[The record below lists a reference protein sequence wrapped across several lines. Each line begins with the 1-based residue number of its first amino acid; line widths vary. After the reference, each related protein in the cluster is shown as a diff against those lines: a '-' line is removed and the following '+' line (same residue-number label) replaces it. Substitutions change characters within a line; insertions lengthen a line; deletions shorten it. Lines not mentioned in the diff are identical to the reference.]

1 LTFLQKNTRIPS
13 ASIGFLDF
21 NSFYIAKRFRTNDRI
36 RAKTVRLIDQNDD
49 QKGIMGTQKA
59 LEMAKEAGLDL
70 VEVSPN
76 AHPPVCRLMDF
87 GKFLYRQKKLDQKHK
102 SKQKK
107 NEVKGIRLSLRTGQH
122 DLEVKIK
129 RARKFL
135 EQGNSLK
142 VALIFRGREV
152 TQYDLAVE
160 KMMAIKEGL
169 KDIAKCDQEP
179 KKQGYNLFMILSP
192 LK

>member
-1 LTFLQKNTRIPS
+1 
-13 ASIGFLDF
+13 
-21 NSFYIAKRFRTNDRI
+21 
-36 RAKTVRLIDQNDD
+36 
-49 QKGIMGTQKA
+49 MGLEKA
-59 LEMAKEAGLDL
+59 LALAQESGLDL

-76 AHPPVCRLMDF
+76 THPPVCRIMDH
-87 GKFLYRQKKLDQKHK
+87 GKFIYRQNKLDQKHR

-107 NEVKGIRLSLRTGQH
+107 NEVKGIRISLRTGEH
-122 DLEVKIK
+122 DIQVKLK
-129 RARKFL
+129 RAKKFL
-135 EQGNSLK
+135 EEGNSIK

-160 KMMAIKEGL
+160 KMMQIKDGL
-169 KDIAKCDQEP
+169 KDLAKCDQEP

>member
-1 LTFLQKNTRIPS
+1 
-13 ASIGFLDF
+13 
-21 NSFYIAKRFRTNDRI
+21 
-36 RAKTVRLIDQNDD
+36 
-49 QKGIMGTQKA
+49 MGLEKA
-59 LEMAKEAGLDL
+59 LSLAKERGLDL
-70 VEVSPN
+70 VEVSPT
-76 AHPPVCRLMDF
+76 ARPPVCRLMDF
-87 GKFLYRQKKLDQKHK
+87 GKFLYRQKKQDQKHK
-102 SKQKK
+102 SKQRK

-122 DLEVKIK
+122 DLEVKFK

-142 VALIFRGREV
+142 IALIFRGREV
-152 TQYDLAVE
+152 TQYDLARD
-160 KMMAIKEGL
+160 KMLLFKEEL

>member
-1 LTFLQKNTRIPS
+1 M
-13 ASIGFLDF
+13 
-21 NSFYIAKRFRTNDRI
+21 
-36 RAKTVRLIDQNDD
+36 
-49 QKGIMGTQKA
+49 GIQKA
-59 LEMAKEAGLDL
+59 LELAKERDTDL
-70 VEVSPN
+70 VEVSPT
-76 AHPPVCRLMDF
+76 AHPPVCRLMDY
-87 GKFLYRQKKLDQKHK
+87 GKYLYRQKKQDQKHK

-107 NEVKGIRLSLRTGQH
+107 NEVKGIRVSLRTDVH
-122 DLEVKIK
+122 DIEVKVK

-135 EQGNSLK
+135 EQGNSIK

-160 KMMAIKEGL
+160 KMLTIKDAL
-169 KDIAKCDQEP
+169 VDVAKCDQEP

>member
-1 LTFLQKNTRIPS
+1 
-13 ASIGFLDF
+13 
-21 NSFYIAKRFRTNDRI
+21 
-36 RAKTVRLIDQNDD
+36 
-49 QKGIMGTQKA
+49 MGLEKA
-59 LEMAKEAGLDL
+59 LSLAQESGLDL

-76 AHPPVCRLMDF
+76 THPPVCRIMDY
-87 GKFLYRQKKLDQKHK
+87 GKFIYRQNKLDQKHR

-107 NEVKGIRLSLRTGQH
+107 NEVKGIRISLRTGDH
-122 DLEVKIK
+122 DVQVKVK
-129 RARKFL
+129 QAKKFL
-135 EQGNSLK
+135 DEGNSIK

-160 KMMAIKEGL
+160 KMQQIKEEL

>member
-1 LTFLQKNTRIPS
+1 M
-13 ASIGFLDF
+13 DE
-21 NSFYIAKRFRTNDRI
+21 NDE
-36 RAKTVRLIDQNDD
+36 QC
-49 QKGIMGTQKA
+49 GIMGLEKA
-59 LEMAKEAGLDL
+59 LSMAKERELDL

-76 AHPPVCRLMDF
+76 AKPPVCRLMDF
-87 GKFLYRQKKLDQKHK
+87 GKFLYRQKKQDQKHK

-122 DLEVKIK
+122 DLDVKIK

-135 EQGNSLK
+135 DQGNSLK

-152 TQYDLAVE
+152 TQYELARD
-160 KMMAIKEGL
+160 KMLIIRDALE
-169 KDIAKCDQEP
+169 DVAKCDQQP

>member
-1 LTFLQKNTRIPS
+1 M
-13 ASIGFLDF
+13 G
-21 NSFYIAKRFRTNDRI
+21 
-36 RAKTVRLIDQNDD
+36 ID
-49 QKGIMGTQKA
+49 KA
-59 LEMAKEAGLDL
+59 LTLAKEAGVDL

-76 AHPPVCRLMDF
+76 AHPPVCRLMDY
-87 GKFLYRQKKLDQKHK
+87 GKFLYRQKKQDQKHR

-107 NEVKGIRLSLRTGQH
+107 NEVKGIRLSLRTDVH

-152 TQYDLAVE
+152 TQYELAVK
-160 KMMAIKEGL
+160 KMLTIKEAL
-169 KDIAKCDQEP
+169 KDVAKCDQEP